1 MECLKHREFILYVS
15 FWQYTAIWSS
25 IGPVVV
31 KVVSVWLVTF
41 DCQNSAL
48 FIFVKVARMMISHNN
63 SFHSSGTDDSH
74 GLDSFWST
82 SFLESII
89 FLSFPIKS
97 TNKWTLKDIFHS
109 QGSNIVHAIL
119 NIYNFMYMFHI
130 ILNIKLILS
139 KKALIQRSIQACV
152 MLALSW
158 FKVNFVNEINVVYIV
173 WYKLSDI
180 MTIFPFFL

>member
-1 MECLKHREFILYVS
+1 MFKAPGIHSLCQFLAVHCPMDHRL
-15 FWQYTAIWSS
+15 WSS

-74 GLDSFWST
+74 GLDSFSST
-82 SFLESII
+82 SFSESII

-97 TNKWTLKDIFHS
+97 TNKWTLKDFFHS
-109 QGSNIVHAIL
+109 QGQNIVHAIL
-119 NIYNFMYMFHI
+119 NIDTLVCLKSGLLKSGISGNFAIF
-130 ILNIKLILS
+130 LNM
-139 KKALIQRSIQACV
+139 R
-152 MLALSW
+152 
-158 FKVNFVNEINVVYIV
+158 
-173 WYKLSDI
+173 
-180 MTIFPFFL
+180 FPKNQEFWGI